1 MTDGELLREKIK
13 NAGIKLTFVAESLGI
28 SKQALDRKLRDGA
41 DFKAYQMIILK
52 DMLRLTNKEARDIF
66 FAKNVDKNLQ
76 NRR

>member
-66 FAKNVDKNLQ
+66 FAKNVDKNSTK
-76 NRR
+76 